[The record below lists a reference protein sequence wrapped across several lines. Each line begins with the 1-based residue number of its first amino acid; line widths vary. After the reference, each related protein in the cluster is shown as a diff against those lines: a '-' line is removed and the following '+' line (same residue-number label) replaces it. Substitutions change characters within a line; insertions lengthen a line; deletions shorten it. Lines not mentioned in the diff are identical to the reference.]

1 MFIVVL
7 GIVSCNYGPYVLWLP
22 PGPNKLLCT
31 ISIGIFHVLVALL
44 LSSYVMCVFT
54 DPGTVPTA
62 WHRMVESDEALAGQ
76 HRFCRRSNL
85 YRPLRSHF
93 CSVTRR
99 VVLNMDHFCPWVI
112 NTVGFYNRKF
122 FVLFLLYTLLAT
134 SWVLLTCAPL
144 LLHLRSTPGAMRTL
158 ERSLGPT
165 RYMATCMAVVLDAA
179 LVIMLSCFCPFHIR
193 MVLLNETTIEGPSP
207 DFHVGLRRNWRQVMG
222 SDSRLWFLPVYGG
235 GPEGDGVHWPSRLVE
250 STHSAQRAA
259 AYEKAARDGASS
271 GRGPGRGGAQRGRVQ
286 EEGRLLGGRAG
297 ELSDSSTEPEV

>member
-22 PGPNKLLCT
+22 PGPNKLLST

-122 FVLFLLYTLLAT
+122 FMLFLIYANLTLLASLISLIAFAFGGMW
-134 SWVLLTCAPL
+134 SWGSSEAPGGGTKLWFPGFINNILLVA
-144 LLHLRSTPGAMRTL
+144 AM
-158 ERSLGPT
+158 G
-165 RYMATCMAVVLDAA
+165 LDAVMVFFV
-179 LVIMLSCFCPFHIR
+179 LV
-193 MVLLNETTIEGPSP
+193 
-207 DFHVGLRRNWRQVMG
+207 
-222 SDSRLWFLPVYGG
+222 
-235 GPEGDGVHWPSRLVE
+235 
-250 STHSAQRAA
+250 RAA
-259 AYEKAARDGASS
+259 ASHMS
-271 GRGPGRGGAQRGRVQ
+271 GLCRTPCAVSCLGRP
-286 EEGRLLGGRAG
+286 L
-297 ELSDSSTEPEV
+297 